1 MRKTS
6 LLVRWF
12 LFILAALLAV
22 GPGGATGRAA
32 LQITDTPTLTETPT
46 ATSTSTP
53 TATPTTTPTATAT
66 PTLTPTPALII
77 SGSEPALLPAG
88 VDATLSIFGANF
100 TPQSMVRL
108 VGFGLLEV
116 TFINSGA
123 LTAALPK
130 VIPPGTYGVEV
141 SDPVNGRATSPDT
154 LTIAPPPTTPPPT
167 ERPTPTLLPPTPVPG
182 EPSLII
188 RSYSAMPPSVLPG
201 GTVTVV
207 MDIYNRGNRAAQ
219 GVSVAVD
226 GSGDFVPLSSQTS
239 VILPDIGPGGSV
251 SATLSA
257 VARTSAAAGIASLPL
272 TFAYRDIE
280 GRSYTGTATLS
291 VTVEALVEAPQ
302 ITLASYAVAPD
313 PASPGEPVTVTVTI
327 INSGNEAAEQVLLR
341 VPTGEGV
348 LLAGPQGDTFPLG
361 TLLPGASRRL
371 ELPLV
376 VSASATPGPQA
387 QSVTITY
394 LQGGEQ
400 QQATGSL
407 TVTIG
412 EKRAQ
417 SPLLLLRSYE
427 TDQEVLQPGDRFTL
441 RLTLEN
447 VGAAPANDLMV
458 FFSAAE
464 GNSGTPLT
472 TFAPQGAGGVIYVG
486 ALGANGQITLS
497 HDFVVDGTLNS
508 GIYGL
513 PIRLRYLKPDG
524 SEGEDFLQASLVVVK
539 LPRLQI
545 TTVEEP
551 PDQVMVGE
559 PFPIAVT
566 IINIGAQDVNLTF
579 ARFSAENGQVTGGE
593 ETFLGPLRVL
603 DDTSAEATIL
613 PVAEGPL
620 IVTLTL
626 DYLDD
631 LNRERTL
638 TRTFETRVM
647 ARPTPVPPPQ
657 AGGSGLEFLPLPEE
671 AAPPA
676 PEGDLLGRLLLGL
689 LGLGS

>member
-1 MRKTS
+1 MRKI
-6 LLVRWF
+6 VF
-12 LFILAALLAV
+12 LARLCLFVLAALLVA
-22 GPGGATGRAA
+22 GSAAGLPA
-32 LQITDTPTLTETPT
+32 LQITDTPTATSTETPT
-46 ATSTSTP
+46 STPSATPTPTATFTSTP
-53 TATPTTTPTATAT
+53 TAT
-66 PTLTPTPALII
+66 LTPTPSLIV

-88 VDATLSIFGANF
+88 VEATLSIFGANF

-123 LTAALPK
+123 LIATLPK

-141 SDPVNGRATSPDT
+141 SDPVGGRATSPDT
-154 LTIAPPPTTPPPT
+154 LTIAPPPTTLSPT
-167 ERPTPTLLPPTPVPG
+167 ERPTPTLPPPTPIPG
-182 EPSLII
+182 EPALII

-201 GTVTVV
+201 GTVTIV
-207 MDIYNRGNRAAQ
+207 MDIYNRGNHAAR
-219 GVSVAVD
+219 GVSVTVD
-226 GSGDFVPLSSQTS
+226 SGGGFVPLSSQTS

-257 VARTSAAAGIASLPL
+257 VARTDTPAGIANLPL
-272 TFAYRDIE
+272 AFAYRDSE

-291 VTVEALVEAPQ
+291 VTVEGLIEAPQ
-302 ITLASYAVAPD
+302 LTLSAYTVAPD
-313 PASPGEPVTVTVTI
+313 PARPGEPVTVTVTI
-327 INSGNEAAEQVLLR
+327 ANSGNEAAEQVLLR

-361 TLLPGASRRL
+361 TLLPGATRRL

-376 VSASATPGPQA
+376 ASPDAAPGPQA

-394 LQGGEQ
+394 LQAGEQ
-400 QQATGSL
+400 QQVTGSL
-407 TVTIG
+407 TITMA

-417 SPLLLLRSYE
+417 TPLLLLRAYE
-427 TDQEVLQPGDRFTL
+427 TGQDVLQPGDRFTL

-458 FFSAAE
+458 LFNAGESS
-464 GNSGTPLT
+464 NGTPLT

-486 ALGANGQITLS
+486 SLDANGSQVTLT

-513 PIRLRYLKPDG
+513 PIRLRYLRPDG

-545 TTVEEP
+545 TPLEEP
-551 PDQVMVGE
+551 PTQVMVGE
-559 PFPIAVT
+559 PFPVAVT

-579 ARFSAENGQVTGGE
+579 ARFSAENAQITAGE

-603 DDTSAEATIL
+603 EDTEAEATIL
-613 PVAEGPL
+613 PTGEGPL
-620 IVTLTL
+620 TVTLTL
-626 DYLDD
+626 HYLDD

-638 TRTFETRVM
+638 TRTFETQVM
-647 ARPTPVPPPQ
+647 ARPTPIPPPR
-657 AGGSGLEFLPLPEE
+657 AGEAGLEFLPLPEE
-671 AAPPA
+671 ATPSAPQ
-676 PEGDLLGRLLLGL
+676 GDLVGRLLLGL